1 MPATPRVIAFTAAVE
16 AQSSVPDAACVQAGK
31 PEFTVWNHYADATEQ
46 FFAGI
51 WSATRGRWSVRYT
64 EHEFCHLLAGRVVLT
79 SEAGERLEGA
89 LKYRRPPPYRRAG
102 RSGRNSAH
110 RHPRRGNL
118 RLIRGQTG
126 GVDARNSSFARARPR

>member
-79 SEAGERLEGA
+79 SEAGERLE
-89 LKYRRPPPYRRAG
+89 
-102 RSGRNSAH
+102 
-110 RHPRRGNL
+110 
-118 RLIRGQTG
+118 
-126 GVDARNSSFARARPR
+126 FARGDSFVVPAGFTGTWEILEECRKLYAIFEPRKAL